1 MSGSPPAK
9 DEQLITNNEQLN
21 MTHFNPWH
29 DVERGDAAPKVVN
42 GIIEIPKGSKGKYE
56 LDKASGLLKLD
67 RVLFS
72 AVHYP
77 AAYGFIPKTYCDDND
92 PLDILVLCSV
102 DIVPM
107 CLVEAK
113 VIGVM
118 QMIDGDEEDDKI
130 IAVAAHDI
138 SVNHFNDIADLPPHT
153 LNEMQRFFEDYKAL
167 EHKHVSVE
175 RFMGREDAYRIIEQS
190 ITLYNETF
198 PNGSATEPAPKSTGV
213 EV

>member
-1 MSGSPPAK
+1 MAY
-9 DEQLITNNEQLN
+9 
-21 MTHFNPWH
+21 FNPWH
-29 DVERGDAAPKVVN
+29 HVERGDNTPATIN
-42 GIIEIPKGSKGKYE
+42 GIIEIPKGSKAKYE
-56 LDKASGLLKLD
+56 LDKDSGLLKLD

-138 SVNHFNDIADLPPHT
+138 SVNHFNDISDLPPHT

-167 EHKHVSVE
+167 EHKHVTVE
-175 RFMGREDAYRIIEQS
+175 RFMGREDAYRIINDS
-190 ITLYNETF
+190 IKLYEETF
-198 PNGSATEPAPKSTGV
+198 PNGADSVPAKKTSGV
-213 EV
+213 EL